1 MNRWTT
7 LGTVTMIFTVLS
19 CDPVTVPEVPAAS
32 RTELQSALVSSARS
46 DRDALI
52 AFYNATDGPNWT
64 RSDNWLTSAPIDE
77 WYGVDLVWLGT
88 TVEDL
93 RLSDNNLS
101 GAIPIAPLRL
111 LSDLRN
117 LDLSDNSLSD
127 SIPAE
132 MGALGVT
139 GLYLRGNLLGGEI
152 PAALG
157 QMGDT
162 LRPVTIVDLSD
173 NYLRGNIPPELGNIT
188 YDAIGGSWL
197 DLSGNVLTGTIPPE
211 LANLHA
217 WGLNLSDNLL
227 TGSIPPELGGLDSLG
242 ALDLSRNRLTGAIPP
257 ELGSIGADLSWLN
270 LSGNRLSGTIPPE
283 LGNLSFHKDNT
294 TVLDLSSNLLSG
306 SIPSVLSNLWVETLD
321 ISDNLLTGTLPPLLG
336 WPGMRHRLDVGDNA
350 LTGPL
355 PLSLPAAHA
364 DREFHEEMQYLRY
377 ASTEVCV
384 PAGETMQ
391 TWLDSIPVH
400 IGTGLEC
407 DPLFG
412 DGFDAGSWG
421 DDDWTFVHAIGE
433 TAGTRLRLA
442 TTRAGRSGY
451 AARGHRLRDW
461 DVHVKMGGHSAS
473 ARPGLVLMTD
483 GYRYNRYAF
492 RMGEGLTVGGV
503 AVDYFFAYLDALGG
517 EWRTGSGLYGTSD
530 AVPTDTTAVEV
541 AVSLIDRRLRV
552 YVGATEMI
560 SAELPV
566 GLPTALTGY
575 GLASS
580 PTDSL
585 RAITNFDWIEV
596 YGAALPTEV
605 IVAGDQVAADMVM
618 GQFLLPKT
626 VASWRP

>member
-1 MNRWTT
+1 MSNWTI
-7 LGTVTMIFTVLS
+7 LGAVMMIFAVLS
-19 CDPVTVPEVPAAS
+19 CDPPTVPEVPVAS
-32 RTELQSALVSSARS
+32 GAELQSALVSSARS

-64 RSDNWLTSAPIDE
+64 RNDNWLTAAPIDD
-77 WYGVDLVWLGT
+77 WYGVDLVWSGT
-88 TVEDL
+88 TVEGL
-93 RLSDNNLS
+93 WLSGNNLG
-101 GAIPIAPLRL
+101 GAIPIASLRL
-111 LSDLRN
+111 LSDLT
-117 LDLSDNSLSD
+117 DLVLGDNRLSD

-132 MGALGVT
+132 ISALGVT
-139 GLYLRGNLLGGEI
+139 RLNLSGNYLVGEI

-162 LRPVTIVDLSD
+162 LRPMRVVDLSD
-173 NYLRGNIPPELGNIT
+173 NRLGGNIPPELGNIT
-188 YDAIGGSWL
+188 YDAIGGSTL
-197 DLSGNVLTGTIPPE
+197 DLSGNGLTGTIPPG

-257 ELGSIGADLSWLN
+257 ELGSIGDYLSWLN
-270 LSGNRLSGTIPPE
+270 LSGNRLSGPIPPE
-283 LGNLSFHKDNT
+283 LGNLSFHDDNT

-306 SIPSVLSNLWVETLD
+306 PIPPAFSNLWVETLD

-364 DREFHEEMQYLRY
+364 DREYYEEMQYLRY
-377 ASTEVCV
+377 AGTEICV

-412 DGFDAGSWG
+412 DGFEAGSWG
-421 DDDWTFVHAIGE
+421 DDDWTFVNATSE
-433 TAGTRLRLA
+433 TVGTRLRLEN
-442 TTRAGRSGY
+442 TRAGRSGY

-461 DVHVKMGGHSAS
+461 DLRVKMGGHSAS
-473 ARPGLVLMTD
+473 ARPALVLMTD

-492 RMGEGLTVGGV
+492 RMGEGLTVDGM
-503 AVDYFFAYLDALGG
+503 AVDYYFAYRDALG
-517 EWRTGSGLYGTSD
+517 EVWRTGSGLYGTSD

-541 AVSLIDRRLRV
+541 AASLIDRRLRV
-552 YVGATEMI
+552 YVDATEMI
-560 SAELPV
+560 NAELPV

-580 PTDSL
+580 PTDTL
-585 RAITNFDWIEV
+585 PAITNFDWVEV
-596 YGAALPTEV
+596 YGTGPPSQM
-605 IVAGDQVAADMVM
+605 IVANQVAADMVM
-618 GQFLLPKT
+618 EQLALPT
-626 VASWRP
+626 AVASWRP